1 VTITAATKDSASAVT
16 NMFIWVDGVKQWSGT
31 GSSVNTSLALATG
44 THRVTVQA
52 KDAAAH
58 YFQSTVNINVQ

>member
-1 VTITAATKDSASAVT
+1 
-16 NMFIWVDGVKQWSGT
+16 MFIWVDGVKQWSGT

-58 YFQSTVNINVQ
+58 YFQSTVTINVQ